1 MLRMIHII
9 WLKITESHCSGS
21 KITLRKPQNNKLVQK
36 SFQSNSD
43 QTRHAVSQVT
53 SWLGTAIEIEMWVWY
68 LVLKSCLS
76 IFEFVV
82 NLDFCNDCLEEFFS
96 FYPFYVSSSWKSGWR
111 YQYKRF
117 FCIFEYQRKY
127 LKYLMH
133 VLGLATM
140 TNSVV
145 MNVPY
150 CIWQHSLAFQSRW
163 SAENILWRVEVGL

>member
-1 MLRMIHII
+1 MALKSR
-9 WLKITESHCSGS
+9 WENPKITNLFRRVSSQTVTRPDMQSVRWPADWELLLKLKCEFGICSC
-21 KITLRKPQNNKLVQK
+21 
-36 SFQSNSD
+36 
-43 QTRHAVSQVT
+43 
-53 SWLGTAIEIEMWVWY
+53 
-68 LVLKSCLS
+68 VLKSCLS